1 VLLNY
6 EKNEFLDG
14 VGIWV
19 GIGVSLLGGFDL
31 GRRNFYK
38 RNCKKMYGAKFFLEL
53 KLGS

>member
-1 VLLNY
+1 M
-6 EKNEFLDG
+6 KKMSFLDG

-19 GIGVSLLGGFDL
+19 GIGVWFLGGFDL

-38 RNCKKMYGAKFFLEL
+38 GNYKKMYGAKFFLEL